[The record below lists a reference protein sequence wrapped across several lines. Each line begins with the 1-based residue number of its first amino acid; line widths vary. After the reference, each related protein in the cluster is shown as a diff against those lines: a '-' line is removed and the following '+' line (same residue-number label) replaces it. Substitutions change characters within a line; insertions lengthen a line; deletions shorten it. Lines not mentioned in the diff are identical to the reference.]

1 MRAVVGPIENELDV
15 GTNGGETEPECIL
28 RREELLPLVFG
39 PIEEDV
45 DLLYWV
51 IRDER

>member
-15 GTNGGETEPECIL
+15 GANGGEPERECIL

-39 PIEEDV
+39 AVEEDV
-45 DLLYWV
+45 DLLYGV
-51 IRDER
+51 VRDER